1 MNRKLIVGA
10 IAAGALILSTGT
22 AFALSNSSDDTSA
35 ATPSVPTFAST
46 SAPTSDS
53 TSEST
58 TGSTATTESSS
69 GSTLTSEPTRTPE
82 STSVPAGSLSAA
94 DASRI
99 VVERVGGT
107 VHEVEREVEHGRV
120 EWKVEVTAR
129 DGNTYDIRVDAETG
143 AVTRV
148 DQDTRATDDHQRGR
162 DDRGRGGEDEDRH
175 GHGGDDH

>member
-1 MNRKLIVGA
+1 MTRKLLVGA
-10 IAAGALILSTGT
+10 IAAGALIVTTGT
-22 AFALSNSSDDTSA
+22 AFALSNSSDDTSV
-35 ATPSVPTFAST
+35 ATPAVPTFEST
-46 SAPTSDS
+46 SSSASSSTTES

-58 TGSTATTESSS
+58 SESTF
-69 GSTLTSEPTRTPE
+69 TSEPTSTSE
-82 STSVPAGSLSAA
+82 STPVAAGSLSAE

-148 DQDTRATDDHQRGR
+148 DQDARAGDDHQRGR
-162 DDRGRGGEDEDRH
+162 DDHGRGGEDDDRH

>member
-46 SAPTSDS
+46 SAPTS
-53 TSEST
+53 EST
-58 TGSTATTESSS
+58 PESTATTESSP
-69 GSTLTSEPTRTPE
+69 GPTLTSEPTQTRTPE

>member
-1 MNRKLIVGA
+1 MTRKLLVGA
-10 IAAGALILSTGT
+10 IAAGALILTTGT
-22 AFALSNSSDDTSA
+22 AFALSNSSDDTSVTA
-35 ATPSVPTFAST
+35 PSVPTFAST
-46 SAPTSDS
+46 SEPT
-53 TSEST
+53 TEST
-58 TGSTATTESSS
+58 TESTPTAESSS
-69 GSTLTSEPTRTPE
+69 VATPTAEPSSTPTE
-82 STSVPAGSLSAA
+82 KSTSVPAGSLSAE

-107 VHEVEREVEHGRV
+107 VHEVEREVEYGRV

-148 DQDTRATDDHQRGR
+148 DQDTRAGDDHQRGR
-162 DDRGRGGEDEDRH
+162 DDHGRGGEDDDRH

>member
-1 MNRKLIVGA
+1 MTRKLLVGA
-10 IAAGALILSTGT
+10 IAAGALIVTTGT
-22 AFALSNSSDDTSA
+22 AFALSNSSDDTSV
-35 ATPSVPTFAST
+35 ATPAVPTFEST
-46 SAPTSDS
+46 SSSTTDA

-58 TGSTATTESSS
+58 STTEPSSES
-69 GSTLTSEPTRTPE
+69 PFTSEPTPTSE
-82 STSVPAGSLSAA
+82 STPAAAGALSAE

-129 DGNTYDIRVDAETG
+129 DGNTYDIRVNAETG

-148 DQDTRATDDHQRGR
+148 DQDARAGDDHQRGR
-162 DDRGRGGEDEDRH
+162 DDRGRGGEDDDRH